1 MIDRQLDTQII
12 EIRNTFAS
20 LKLFQ
25 TKTVLKLTPLDVL
38 QNILFCYFEDR
49 QYDIEV
55 STYESQRT
63 PITIWDD

>member
-12 EIRNTFAS
+12 EIKNTFAS

-38 QNILFCYFEDR
+38 QNILFCYFHTR
-49 QYDIEV
+49 L
-55 STYESQRT
+55 
-63 PITIWDD
+63 